1 MPHSATENHVDFLA
15 TIEKGAVVDDRLAN
29 QARGDPALSGVGGEG
44 SFQFRV
50 PAEFLQIHPP
60 ETLAQLG
67 RLSILAFRGSS
78 TAGNFLSQESTVGH
92 WKGTMEAEELSH
104 FHPQYRELHAELLAR
119 PFPVVA
125 GQVIVSHRAIWFTA
139 EESSA
144 HWEAV
149 AALAT
154 HQEVVTNF
162 EEHGCQ
168 VLRLGAVELRIE
180 PHAEFTT
187 FTVFAPQSGLP
198 FSESAMDHLPHGWLD
213 GIPGRIIASVEIAS
227 ELVSA
232 GDAGTAKTM
241 ERVLDFFGQER
252 IVGGWVV
259 ERVASVWSHFRP
271 DERGATRFLVQ
282 IHRLTS
288 GRYGRLLQRLAEIE
302 TYRMAAMLS
311 VPLAREVL
319 LEIQALEV
327 RHLSLVKC
335 IGEMDDESRVAQLAD
350 LTSLSLAVERLK
362 VRCGSRFSLTEDYAK
377 IVTARIR
384 ELREEQVP
392 GYQTIGEFFDWRLV
406 ESMKTYKRAEI
417 GLDALSTSLP
427 ATTQLLRTSIEVQR
441 QTPIA
446 LTNDPSPSARPPKW
460 QSHFDVILVVVLTY
474 CLANL
479 LKLAVEAVR
488 LIGIPLNSSLV
499 TTLALPFLG
508 YAVWRA
514 LQHVESD
521 PEE

>member
-1 MPHSATENHVDFLA
+1 
-15 TIEKGAVVDDRLAN
+15 
-29 QARGDPALSGVGGEG
+29 
-44 SFQFRV
+44 
-50 PAEFLQIHPP
+50 
-60 ETLAQLG
+60 
-67 RLSILAFRGSS
+67 
-78 TAGNFLSQESTVGH
+78 
-92 WKGTMEAEELSH
+92 MEAEELSH

-144 HWEAV
+144 HQAAV

-154 HQEVVTNF
+154 REEVVTNF
-162 EEHGCQ
+162 EDHGCQ

-198 FSESAMDHLPHGWLD
+198 FSESAMDHLQHGWLD

-259 ERVASVWSHFRP
+259 ERVASAWSHFRP

-288 GRYGRLLQRLAEIE
+288 GRYGRLLQRLVEIE

-319 LEIQALEV
+319 PEIQALEA
-327 RHLSLVKC
+327 RHISLVKC
-335 IGEMDDESRVAQLAD
+335 IGEMNDERGAVQLAD
-350 LTSLSLAVERLK
+350 LTSLSLTVERLK
-362 VRCGSRFSLTEDYAK
+362 LRCGSRFSLTKNYAK

-392 GYQTIGEFFDWRLV
+392 GYQTIGEFFDLRLIEAMRTSERV
-406 ESMKTYKRAEI
+406 ETE
-417 GLDALSTSLP
+417 LDELSASLQ
-427 ATTQLLRTSIEVQR
+427 ATTQLLRTAVEVHR
-441 QTPIA
+441 QNPIMLA
-446 LTNDPSPSARPPKW
+446 NDPPPRVTQPKW
-460 QSHFDVILVVVLTY
+460 QRHFDVILMVILTS

-479 LKLAVEAVR
+479 LKLVIEGIRV
-488 LIGIPLNSSLV
+488 IGIPLNSSLV

-508 YAVWRA
+508 YAVWKA
-514 LQHVESD
+514 LQYAKSD
-521 PEE
+521 PEA